1 MNYSRGFRIRQMA
14 ERKLAERKLNFQGE
28 GLSGVLTWLLTAVGR
43 TEVILVEIKSAGW
56 KLAIAAE
63 LKRRS
68 TVTNRALAGTMQP
81 HPQKRL
87 LPVTGRNTDSSSS

>member
-1 MNYSRGFRIRQMA
+1 MNYSRKFRVRQIA
-14 ERKLAERKLNFQGE
+14 ERKLDFQRE

-68 TVTNRALAGTMQP
+68 TVTERWLAGTMQP
-81 HPQKRL
+81 QPQKRL
-87 LPVTGRNTDSSSS
+87 LPVTGRNTDSSSL

>member
-1 MNYSRGFRIRQMA
+1 MNYSRGFRIRQIA
-14 ERKLAERKLNFQGE
+14 ERKLDFQGE

-43 TEVILVEIKSAGW
+43 TEVILVERKSAGW

-68 TVTNRALAGTMQP
+68 TVTERWLAGTMQP
-81 HPQKRL
+81 QPQKRL

>member
-1 MNYSRGFRIRQMA
+1 MNYSRKFRVRQIA
-14 ERKLAERKLNFQGE
+14 ERKLDFQRE

-68 TVTNRALAGTMQP
+68 TVTERWLAGTMQP
-81 HPQKRL
+81 QPQKRL